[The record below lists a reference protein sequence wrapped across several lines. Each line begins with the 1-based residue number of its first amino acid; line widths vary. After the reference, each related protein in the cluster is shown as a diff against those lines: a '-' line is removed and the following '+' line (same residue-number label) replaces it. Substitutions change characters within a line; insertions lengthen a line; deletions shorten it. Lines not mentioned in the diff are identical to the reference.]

1 MLKGKEVN
9 MTKLQSWMMAG
20 LAIVAL
26 AVGVVLASSAI
37 SSAQE
42 GTGTP
47 TPSPSASA
55 NDDSSSTPSAS
66 DDANDA
72 DDGSDSTEA
81 EHGCAGGG
89 KHEVKA
95 AAAEVLGLSED
106 EVRQALRDGQSL
118 AQLAEA
124 QGMSVEDF
132 RTALLENI
140 TADLQAKLDAGE
152 ITQEEFDEATADL
165 NENLDDI
172 INSEGGFHDRSG
184 EDTDSDG
191 TGTGFRAPF
200 QRAPFGGGA

>member
-47 TPSPSASA
+47 TPSPSAS
-55 NDDSSSTPSAS
+55 
-66 DDANDA
+66 ANDA

-200 QRAPFGGGA
+200 QRAP

>member
-1 MLKGKEVN
+1 

-42 GTGTP
+42 GTETP

-55 NDDSSSTPSAS
+55 DDDSTPTPSAS
-66 DDANDA
+66 ADA
-72 DDGSDSTEA
+72 DDADSGSDSTEA
-81 EHGCAGGG
+81 GHGCAGGG

-132 RTALLENI
+132 RAALLENI
-140 TADLQAKLDAGE
+140 TADLQAKLDAGD

-184 EDTDSDG
+184 EEDTDSDG